1 MYSLASVN
9 SLWHTRRVPCH
20 EVSVTPAPRT
30 DRSWALFPHGLL
42 VFERKDPTGPS
53 RMLISRAEPCT
64 EPTCPCRDI
73 GLRAV
78 VIDVG
83 DDFSPDALSETLR
96 AKLAGPGAMNARLD
110 IDLGTIEPDDYE
122 GRVPLSA
129 DWATYAQSRVDGELL
144 DRLYEQWLR
153 AKNMTSA
160 PKTDWEPR
168 GPGDFVGWN
177 EAHPADRADLY
188 LDGDKLFVA
197 EERYCVNPTCTCNEA
212 MVAFSPTTRGSPNVG
227 ALRVR
232 IPTLEIVERD
242 VHFKRATLLDRLW
255 NAFSARHRH
264 LAQRLA
270 ERNKQMLDLASVHAQ
285 QRRPV
290 TPAAGSVGKNQL
302 CPCGSGK
309 KYKRCCGL

>member
-1 MYSLASVN
+1 M
-9 SLWHTRRVPCH
+9 
-20 EVSVTPAPRT
+20 TPAVIPAPPT

-42 VFERKDPTGPS
+42 VFERPDPAGPS
-53 RMLISRAEPCT
+53 RLLISRIESCT
-64 EPTCPCRDI
+64 APTCACRDV

-78 VIDVG
+78 TLDVG

-96 AKLAGPGAMNARLD
+96 ARLESPDAMNARLA
-110 IDLGTIEPDDYE
+110 IDLGTVEPDDYE

-129 DWATYAQSRVDGELL
+129 DWATYAQSQVDGELL
-144 DRLYEQWLR
+144 DLLHAQWLR
-153 AKNMTSA
+153 AKGMAPA

-168 GPGDFVGWN
+168 DPADLVGWN
-177 EAHPADRADLY
+177 EAHPADRRDLY
-188 LDGDKLFVA
+188 LDDDKLFVA
-197 EERYCVNPTCTCNEA
+197 QELYCVNPTCTCNEA
-212 MVAFSPTTRGSPNVG
+212 MVAFSPTTRGSPDVG

-242 VHFKRATLLDRLW
+242 VHSKRATLLDRLW

-264 LAQRLA
+264 LSERLA
-270 ERNKQMLDLASVHAQ
+270 ERNKQMLDLASTHAQ
-285 QRRPV
+285 PRRPA
-290 TPAAGSVGKNQL
+290 TRAVGAVGRNQP

>member
-1 MYSLASVN
+1 M
-9 SLWHTRRVPCH
+9 
-20 EVSVTPAPRT
+20 TPAVIPAPPT

-42 VFERKDPTGPS
+42 VFERPDPAGPS
-53 RMLISRAEPCT
+53 RLLISRIESCT
-64 EPTCPCRDI
+64 APKCACRDV

-78 VIDVG
+78 TLDVG

-96 AKLAGPGAMNARLD
+96 ARLESPDAMNARLA
-110 IDLGTIEPDDYE
+110 IDLGTVEPDDYE

-129 DWATYAQSRVDGELL
+129 DWATYAQSQVDGELL
-144 DRLYEQWLR
+144 DLLHAQWLR
-153 AKNMTSA
+153 AKGMAPA

-168 GPGDFVGWN
+168 DPADLVGWN
-177 EAHPADRADLY
+177 EAHPADRRDLY
-188 LDGDKLFVA
+188 LDDDKLFVA
-197 EERYCVNPTCTCNEA
+197 QELYCVNPTCTCNEA
-212 MVAFSPTTRGSPNVG
+212 MVAFSPTTRGSPDVG

-242 VHFKRATLLDRLW
+242 VHSKRATLLDRLW

-264 LAQRLA
+264 LSERLA
-270 ERNKQMLDLASVHAQ
+270 ERNKQMLDLASTHAQ
-285 QRRPV
+285 PRRPA
-290 TPAAGSVGKNQL
+290 TRAAGAVGRNQP